1 MVVKRIM
8 IIIILFL
15 FINMQGK
22 QCIEKGE
29 KELKWNHL
37 IYTIWESS
45 KSKIYKVYN
54 RYYAPNIIVIIENMT
69 GSSQIIQFDN
79 EDYLCNSFAS
89 SYTLLP
95 GKKIVIHGLYS
106 IIDSFFVTG
115 YGCYNLEKIY
125 PYLGQPDKKGLVR
138 CTISTEFTCMAE

>member
-15 FINMQGK
+15 LINMQGDK
-22 QCIEKGE
+22 CIEKEE
-29 KELKWNHL
+29 KPSKRENDAYMWAWKEGFNNTKKSILYDYSIRIL
-37 IYTIWESS
+37 IIIKNQTGINQII
-45 KSKIYKVYN
+45 K
-54 RYYAPNIIVIIENMT
+54 RYYKDSDCLT
-69 GSSQIIQFDN
+69 LSSTYSLSSGNTIAILGLAN
-79 EDYLCNSFAS
+79 ESF
-89 SYTLLP
+89 
-95 GKKIVIHGLYS
+95 S
-106 IIDSFFVTG
+106 ISG